1 MSIYYGIPVEYG
13 GVTNVQDNFELY
25 FDLLTNKCCN
35 LFKWEGLPETVNE
48 RFLMMQLI
56 LTGRVAWFADGGN
69 IYALNGSWGGTPNCY
84 YEPTEWIV
92 ANPVLGSKTLKV
104 RNMDGSGSIDKLDG
118 IVMGLTDVDL
128 IKQNPTK
135 GGLYRLIY
143 QTAGLLADNISSLN
157 VSQINGRVS
166 QIWTAD
172 NDALAR
178 TFEEICKDIYEGHP
192 YKVVSQDILNKV
204 NAVPTAQTGQSNTL
218 LNLIEAHR
226 AFLQDFYS
234 ELGIGYAGNMK
245 RERINEAEIGLQK
258 GNLDINI
265 FTMKKNLENAV
276 EKINELFGTDIN
288 VDINDEVFYA
298 GSGNAS
304 LGEMEEIEAQP
315 EDIIEETKVE
325 EEEETTEDPVIEE
338 LKDKAEDTKE
348 DRKDETD

>member
-1 MSIYYGIPVEYG
+1 MSIFYGIPIEYNG
-13 GVTNVQDNFELY
+13 ITNVQDNFELY

-56 LTGRVAWFADGGN
+56 LTGRVAWFADKGN
-69 IYALNGSWGGTPNCY
+69 IYALNGSWGGEPNCY
-84 YEPTEWIV
+84 YEPTQWII
-92 ANPVLGSKTLKV
+92 ANPVLGSKTLTV
-104 RNMDGSGSIDKLDG
+104 RNMDGSDSIDKLDG
-118 IVMGLTDVDL
+118 IVMGLTDVDM

-172 NDALAR
+172 NAALAK

-218 LNLIEAHR
+218 LNLIEAHQYIL
-226 AFLQDFYS
+226 ASFYN
-234 ELGIGYAGNMK
+234 EIGLPSNWNMK
-245 RERINEAEIGLQK
+245 RERINTAETELMTGS
-258 GNLDINI
+258 LDVSIYN
-265 FTMKKNLENAV
+265 MEKNLQAAV
-276 EKINELFGTDIN
+276 EKINELFGTSISVRFN
-288 VDINDEVFYA
+288 
-298 GSGNAS
+298 
-304 LGEMEEIEAQP
+304 EEIKEEEA
-315 EDIIEETKVE
+315 EVE
-325 EEEETTEDPVIEE
+325 GEPDGTGEEETTVEEETPVEE
-338 LKDKAEDTKE
+338 
-348 DRKDETD
+348 DETVIDSVEEKKEEEKEAKDNE

>member
-1 MSIYYGIPVEYG
+1 MSIFYGIPVEYNG
-13 GVTNVQDNFELY
+13 ITNVQDNFELY

-56 LTGRVAWFADGGN
+56 LTGRVAWFADKGN
-69 IYALNGSWGGTPNCY
+69 IYALNGGWGGEPNCY
-84 YEPTEWIV
+84 YEPTQWIV
-92 ANPVLGSKTLKV
+92 ANPVLGSKTLTV
-104 RNMDGSGSIDKLDG
+104 RNMDGSNSIDKLDG

-218 LNLIEAHR
+218 LNLIEAHQYIL
-226 AFLQDFYS
+226 ASFYN
-234 ELGIGYAGNMK
+234 EIGLPSNWNMK
-245 RERINEAEIGLQK
+245 RERINTAETELMTGS
-258 GNLDINI
+258 LDVSIYN
-265 FTMKKNLENAV
+265 MEKNLQAAV
-276 EKINELFGTDIN
+276 EKINELFGTSISVRFN
-288 VDINDEVFYA
+288 
-298 GSGNAS
+298 
-304 LGEMEEIEAQP
+304 EEIKEEEAEVEGEP
-315 EDIIEETKVE
+315 DGTPAEEEVKT
-325 EEEETTEDPVIEE
+325 EEETPIEE
-338 LKDKAEDTKE
+338 DETVIDSVEEKKEEEKEAKE
-348 DRKDETD
+348 DE

>member
-1 MSIYYGIPVEYG
+1 MSIFYGIPIEYNG
-13 GVTNVQDNFELY
+13 ITNVRDNFELY

-56 LTGRVAWFADGGN
+56 LTGRVAWFADKGN
-69 IYALNGSWGGTPNCY
+69 IYALNGSWGGEPNCY
-84 YEPTEWIV
+84 YEPTQWIV
-92 ANPVLGSKTLKV
+92 ANPVLGSKTLTV
-104 RNMDGSGSIDKLDG
+104 RNMDGSNSIDKLDG
-118 IVMGLTDVDL
+118 IVMGLTDVDM

-218 LNLIEAHR
+218 LNLIEAHQYIL
-226 AFLQDFYS
+226 ASFYN
-234 ELGIGYAGNMK
+234 EIGLPSNWNMK
-245 RERINEAEIGLQK
+245 RERINTAETELMTGS
-258 GNLDINI
+258 LDVSIYN
-265 FTMKKNLENAV
+265 MEKNLQAAV
-276 EKINELFGTDIN
+276 EKINELFGTSISVRFN
-288 VDINDEVFYA
+288 
-298 GSGNAS
+298 
-304 LGEMEEIEAQP
+304 EEIKEEEAEVEGEP
-315 EDIIEETKVE
+315 DGTEETPV
-325 EEEETTEDPVIEE
+325 EEETTVEEDETVIDSVEE
-338 LKDKAEDTKE
+338 KKEEEKEAKE
-348 DRKDETD
+348 DE

>member
-1 MSIYYGIPVEYG
+1 MSIFYGIPIEYD

-48 RFLMMQLI
+48 RFLMIQLI
-56 LTGRVAWFADGGN
+56 LTGRIAWFADKGN
-69 IYALNGSWGGTPNCY
+69 IYALNGSWGGAPNCY

-104 RNMDGSGSIDKLDG
+104 RNMDGSDSIDKLDG
-118 IVMGLTDVDL
+118 IVMGLTDIDM

-218 LNLIEAHR
+218 LNLIEAHQYIL
-226 AFLQDFYS
+226 ASFYN
-234 ELGIGYAGNMK
+234 EIGLPSNWNMK
-245 RERINEAEIGLQK
+245 RERINTAETELMTGS
-258 GNLDINI
+258 LDVSVYN
-265 FTMKKNLENAV
+265 MEKNLQAAV
-276 EKINELFGTDIN
+276 EKINELFGTSISVRFN
-288 VDINDEVFYA
+288 
-298 GSGNAS
+298 
-304 LGEMEEIEAQP
+304 EEIKEEEANP
-315 EDIIEETKVE
+315 EEEVIDKENGEEISTEEEVKTEEDETVIDSVE
-325 EEEETTEDPVIEE
+325 EKKEEEKKEA
-338 LKDKAEDTKE
+338 KD
-348 DRKDETD
+348 DE

>member
-1 MSIYYGIPVEYG
+1 MSIFFGIPVEYDG
-13 GVTNVQDNFELY
+13 ITNVQDNFELY

-56 LTGRVAWFADGGN
+56 LTGRIAWFADKGN
-69 IYALNGSWGGTPNCY
+69 IYALNGSWGGEPNCY
-84 YEPTEWIV
+84 YEPTQWIV
-92 ANPVLGSKTLKV
+92 ANPVLGSKTLTV
-104 RNMDGSGSIDKLDG
+104 RNMDGSDSIDKLDG

-218 LNLIEAHR
+218 LNLIEAHQYIL
-226 AFLQDFYS
+226 AQFYN
-234 ELGIGYAGNMK
+234 EIGLPSNWNMK
-245 RERINEAEIGLQK
+245 RERINTAETELMTGS
-258 GNLDINI
+258 LDVSVYN
-265 FTMKKNLENAV
+265 MEKNLQAAV
-276 EKINELFGTDIN
+276 EKINELFGTSISVRFN
-288 VDINDEVFYA
+288 
-298 GSGNAS
+298 
-304 LGEMEEIEAQP
+304 EEIKEEEAEVEGEP
-315 EDIIEETKVE
+315 ESEGETPLEEGGEEVKPEEEDETVIDTVEEKKE
-325 EEEETTEDPVIEE
+325 EEEKE
-338 LKDKAEDTKE
+338 AKE
-348 DRKDETD
+348 DE

>member
-1 MSIYYGIPVEYG
+1 MSIYYGMPVEYG

-56 LTGRVAWFADGGN
+56 LTGRIAWFADNGN

-84 YEPTEWIV
+84 YEPTKWIV
-92 ANPVLGSKTLKV
+92 ANPVLGSKTLTV
-104 RNMDGSGSIDKLDG
+104 RNMDGSDGIDKLDG
-118 IVMGLTDVDL
+118 IVMGLTDVDM

-178 TFEEICKDIYEGHP
+178 TFEEICRDIYEGHP

-218 LNLIEAHR
+218 LNLIEAHQYIL
-226 AFLQDFYS
+226 AQFYN
-234 ELGIGYAGNMK
+234 EIGLPSNWNMK
-245 RERINEAEIGLQK
+245 RERINTAETELMTGA
-258 GNLDINI
+258 LDVSVYN
-265 FTMKKNLENAV
+265 MEKNLQAAV
-276 EKINELFGTDIN
+276 EKINELFGTDIKVYFN
-288 VDINDEVFYA
+288 NEIKEDEVEPDEA
-298 GSGNAS
+298 P
-304 LGEMEEIEAQP
+304 EENPAEGVSTEETP
-315 EDIIEETKVE
+315 TEETKNEEVVEVE
-325 EEEETTEDPVIEE
+325 ETKKEEV
-338 LKDKAEDTKE
+338 KD
-348 DRKDETD
+348 DE

>member
-1 MSIYYGIPVEYG
+1 MSIYYGIPIEYG

-56 LTGRVAWFADGGN
+56 LTGRVVWFADNGN

-104 RNMDGSGSIDKLDG
+104 RNMDGSNSIDKLDG

-143 QTAGLLADNISSLN
+143 QTAGLLADKISSLN

-218 LNLIEAHR
+218 LNLIEAHQYIL
-226 AFLQDFYS
+226 ASFYN
-234 ELGIGYAGNMK
+234 EIGLPSNWNMK
-245 RERINEAEIGLQK
+245 RERINTAETELMTGS
-258 GNLDINI
+258 LDVSIYN
-265 FTMKKNLENAV
+265 MEKNLQAAV
-276 EKINELFGTDIN
+276 EKINELFGTSISVRFN
-288 VDINDEVFYA
+288 
-298 GSGNAS
+298 
-304 LGEMEEIEAQP
+304 EEIKEDEA
-315 EDIIEETKVE
+315 DVE
-325 EEEETTEDPVIEE
+325 EEPNGTGEDTIPEETPVEE
-338 LKDKAEDTKE
+338 
-348 DRKDETD
+348 DETVIDTVEEKEEEEKEAKDNE